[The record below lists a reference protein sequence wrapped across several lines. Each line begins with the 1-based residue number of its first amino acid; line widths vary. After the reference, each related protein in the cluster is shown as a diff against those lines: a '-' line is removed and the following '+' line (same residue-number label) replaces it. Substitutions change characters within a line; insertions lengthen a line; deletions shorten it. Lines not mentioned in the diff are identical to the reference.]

1 MNNDQ
6 IFPQE
11 LERAAGG
18 RGSLAGY
25 AINGNCAGCGECSE
39 YCPTG
44 AITVDNFRAHI
55 DYDKCIACDKCI
67 DKCPRHIIWSG
78 ETQGKLG
85 LIITRERI

>member
-44 AITVDNFRAHI
+44 AISINPYSGAVMIDQAHCALCGS
-55 DYDKCIACDKCI
+55 CIAICPCNAI
-67 DKCPRHIIWSG
+67 D
-78 ETQGKLG
+78 E
-85 LIITRERI
+85 ITV